1 MKFAIIFLG
10 FLLAY
15 CFAAAEPTLNKA
27 DSKNDQV
34 AEVLNLMKSGY
45 YQQALTQTQS
55 WLQQN
60 DYMNLAKRD
69 NNDMLANLLYTV
81 KESGIVDTVLRDT
94 LKIELARKTVQEVA
108 VRLFQ
113 QGIVPW
119 RRFLDAVT
127 SSGVLVE
134 PTTNIMKDIEARQGL
149 VQLLADL
156 TTLLISNGLMS
167 LGDFFGLLR
176 PAMDRAN
183 NPPPAMDN
191 TNNPSEDID
200 FSDNPH
206 ITEEQNPSNE
216 PNPPKDSIPDE
227 LQVQQ

>member
-1 MKFAIIFLG
+1 MRFAIIFLG
-10 FLLAY
+10 FLFAY
-15 CFAAAEPTLNKA
+15 CFATTEPALNEVE
-27 DSKNDQV
+27 SKNDQV
-34 AEVLNLMKSGY
+34 AEVLNLLKSGSY
-45 YQQALTQTQS
+45 YQALSQTQS

-60 DYMNLAKRD
+60 NYMNLAKRD
-69 NNDMLANLLYTV
+69 SNDMLANLLYTV
-81 KESGIVDTVLRDT
+81 KESGILDTVLRDT
-94 LKIELARKTVQEVA
+94 LRIELARQTVQEVA

-127 SSGVLVE
+127 SSGILVE

-167 LGDFFGLLR
+167 LGDFLGVLR

-183 NPPPAMDN
+183 KPSPSMDN
-191 TNNPSEDID
+191 ANNPSDGFDI
-200 FSDNPH
+200 S
-206 ITEEQNPSNE
+206 EEQNPSGA
-216 PNPPKDSIPDE
+216 PNPP
-227 LQVQQ
+227 

>member
-27 DSKNDQV
+27 DSENDQV

-94 LKIELARKTVQEVA
+94 LKIELARQTVQEVA

-127 SSGVLVE
+127 SSGLLVE

-191 TNNPSEDID
+191 TNPSKDFD

-206 ITEEQNPSNE
+206 ITEDQNPSNE

-227 LQVQQ
+227 MQVQ